1 MRNIKKLV
9 LGIGVGLLTM
19 IAAIAFP
26 PRGKT
31 VWLRLSGAVMAND
44 TRTECYADK
53 PLRILSVTG
62 QKWAGWDK
70 LEAASAYHALIVLPQ
85 IVPND
90 SGSVSSSDGFI
101 DTAIEKW
108 QPWKDQSDNGPAEER
123 ELAVIYDA
131 VWQTITVGSQTYHLA
146 KGNLFV
152 IRFDENWQPEVTQ
165 IEATISKDAGVEEV
179 VRVFKSVLREDK
191 MVQQL

>member
-1 MRNIKKLV
+1 MRNIKKRV
-9 LGIGVGLLTM
+9 LGIAVGLLTM
-19 IAAIAFP
+19 IAAIVLP

-31 VWLRLSGAVMAND
+31 VWLHLSGAVMAND
-44 TRTECYADK
+44 TRIECYTAK
-53 PLRILSVTG
+53 PFRILSVTG

-70 LEAASAYHALIVLPQ
+70 VEAASAYHALVVLPH

-90 SGSVSSSDGFI
+90 SGSVSSGDGFT

-108 QPWKDQSDNGPAEER
+108 QPWKLQSDNGSAEER

-152 IRFDENWQPEVTQ
+152 IRFNENWQPQVTQ
-165 IEATISKDAGVEEV
+165 LEATISKDAGVEEV
-179 VRVFKSVLREDK
+179 VKVFKSVLSKDK
-191 MVQQL
+191 TVQQL

>member
-1 MRNIKKLV
+1 MRNIKKLL
-9 LGIGVGLLTM
+9 LGAGGVLLTM
-19 IAAIAFP
+19 IAAIALL

-31 VWLRLSGAVMAND
+31 VWLHLSGAVMAND
-44 TRTECYADK
+44 TRIECYTAK
-53 PLRILSVTG
+53 PFRILSVTG

-70 LEAASAYHALIVLPQ
+70 LEAASAYHALVVLPH

-90 SGSVSSSDGFI
+90 SGSVSSGDGFT

-108 QPWKDQSDNGPAEER
+108 QPWKVRSDIGPAEER

-131 VWQTITVGSQTYHLA
+131 VWQTITIRARTYHLE

-152 IRFDENWQPEVTQ
+152 IRFDENWQPAVTQ
-165 IEATISKDAGVEEV
+165 LKATISKDAGVEEV
-179 VRVFKSVLREDK
+179 VKVFKFILREDK
-191 MVQQL
+191 TVQQL